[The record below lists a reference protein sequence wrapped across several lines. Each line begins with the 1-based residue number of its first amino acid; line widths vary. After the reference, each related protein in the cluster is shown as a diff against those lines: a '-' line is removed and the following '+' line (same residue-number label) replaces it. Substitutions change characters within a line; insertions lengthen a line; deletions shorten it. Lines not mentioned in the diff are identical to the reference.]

1 MIIKRFDPV
10 SVGKVMGVCYVL
22 IGLLA
27 GLFVAAMGSMMGGA
41 TGLPFAGTGLAAI
54 IVLPIVYGIFGFIGG
69 IIGAFIYN
77 LVAGWVG
84 GVVMET
90 E

>member
-1 MIIKRFDPV
+1 MIIKRFDAV
-10 SVGKVMGVCYVL
+10 SVGKVMGVCYLL

-27 GLFVAAMGSMMGGA
+27 GLLIAAMGSMVGGA
-41 TGLPFAGTGLAAI
+41 TGLPFAGTGIAAI
-54 IVLPIVYGIFGFIGG
+54 IIVPIVYGIIGFIGG

-84 GVVMET
+84 GVVMDT